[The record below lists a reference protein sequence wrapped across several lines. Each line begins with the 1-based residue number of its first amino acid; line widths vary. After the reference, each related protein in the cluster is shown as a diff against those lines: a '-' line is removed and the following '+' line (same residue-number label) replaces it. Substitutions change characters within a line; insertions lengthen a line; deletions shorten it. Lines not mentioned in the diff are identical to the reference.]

1 MASGRGAT
9 RGPSAARRPSSA
21 SSGRGSTS
29 KGAAKNGASTKPS
42 AKSSGRPPAKNAPKG
57 GAKGGAR
64 GGGRRPSAA
73 ADRSLDRTRRAF
85 ARRQRARRWL
95 TWRYVL
101 AAVLVVALAGFATYA
116 VYFSPWLR
124 TESVRVEGTSLV
136 PRDQVLATAKVPVG
150 EALMSVD
157 ITSVE
162 RRVESLA
169 AVKDV
174 DVTRSWPHSISIKV
188 TERVPVAVLELGGRR
203 LALDAAGTAFTAPS
217 RAREGLPRMRV
228 GATADRDALQ
238 EGASVITA
246 LAPDVARMVDYLE
259 VRTID
264 EIVLHL
270 RGGRLVRWGSAEQSS
285 DKARV
290 LLALLT
296 RDARV
301 YDVSVPGAPTTR

>member
-9 RGPSAARRPSSA
+9 RGPSTARRPSTA
-21 SSGRGSTS
+21 S
-29 KGAAKNGASTKPS
+29 KGGAKGGASKKPS

-57 GAKGGAR
+57 GAKGT
-64 GGGRRPSAA
+64 GRRPTGA

-101 AAVLVVALAGFATYA
+101 LAVLVVALAGFATYA
-116 VYFSPWLR
+116 IYFSPWLR

-136 PRDQVLATAKVPVG
+136 SRAQVLATAKVPVG

-157 ITSVE
+157 ITAVE

-174 DVTRSWPHSISIKV
+174 DVTRSWPHSVSIKV

-203 LALDAAGTAFTAPS
+203 LALDAAGTAFTAPARV
-217 RAREGLPRMRV
+217 RAGLPRMRV

>member
-9 RGPSAARRPSSA
+9 RGPSTARRPSSA
-21 SSGRGSTS
+21 SKGGS
-29 KGAAKNGASTKPS
+29 KGGAKDGASRKPS

-57 GAKGGAR
+57 GAKGT
-64 GGGRRPSAA
+64 GRRPTGA

-101 AAVLVVALAGFATYA
+101 LAVLVVALAGFATYA
-116 VYFSPWLR
+116 IYFSPWLR

-136 PRDQVLATAKVPVG
+136 SREQVLATAKVPVG

-157 ITSVE
+157 ITAVE

-174 DVTRSWPHSISIKV
+174 DVTRSWPHSVSIKV

-203 LALDAAGTAFTAPS
+203 LALDAAGTAFTAPARV
-217 RAREGLPRMRV
+217 RAGLPRMRV